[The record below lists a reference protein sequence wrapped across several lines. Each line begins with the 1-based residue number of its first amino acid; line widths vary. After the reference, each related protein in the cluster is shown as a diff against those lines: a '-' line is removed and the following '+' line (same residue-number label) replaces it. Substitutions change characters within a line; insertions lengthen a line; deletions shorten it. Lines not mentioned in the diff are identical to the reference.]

1 MTLRELKQFI
11 NSVPSDMDDFIV
23 VNGEFGILD
32 PEDEDSVFYR
42 ADNPVLMISVDEENH
57 EVVLLHQT
65 SKDINSFIGDGNS

>member
-1 MTLRELKQFI
+1 MTLIELKKFL
-11 NSVPSDMDDFIV
+11 NSLPCNMDKFSV

-42 ADNPVLMISVDEENH
+42 ADNPVLMINVDEENH

-65 SKDINSFIGDGNS
+65 NEDIKSFIGDGNT

>member
-1 MTLRELKQFI
+1 MTLRELKHFI

-23 VNGEFGILD
+23 VKGEFGILD